1 MHDISSKFLSSS
13 ICSFFAKTDEKHGY
27 KTRSSNSGDFYIN
40 ISKTNKKLTRSFTRF
55 EAKLWNSIPAEIH
68 QYPKKPSK
76 IMFMNLCYLFYKLR
90 PFTLKHLL
98 HSKRIRKNLVG
109 AEQAF
114 SLYLG
119 HRLYFN
125 LNQISTY

>member
-68 QYPKKPSK
+68 QYPKKTFK
-76 IMFMNLCYLFYKLR
+76 NNVHEFMLPLLQTAAVYLEA
-90 PFTLKHLL
+90 PVTLKKDKKKP
-98 HSKRIRKNLVG
+98 SG
-109 AEQAF
+109 
-114 SLYLG
+114 S
-119 HRLYFN
+119 
-125 LNQISTY
+125 